1 MEYFKD
7 RAILLKQLS
16 KKEIDKEFINKL
28 LDLIEDMAVML
39 DDCVD
44 GVDELDE
51 RLIEIEK
58 LGD

>member
-7 RAILLKQLS
+7 RALLLRKIS
-16 KKEIDKEFINKL
+16 KEDMNKEFINKL
-28 LDLIEDMAVML
+28 LDLIEDMATML

-51 RLIEIEK
+51 RITEIVKEEK
-58 LGD
+58 